1 MEPPREQSPEQS
13 RCGGESN
20 DPGTSQPRDSNPGQ
34 RGSNPGQL
42 GARAIPSG
50 RATSVA
56 GGAER
61 YRALRSR
68 WRGATLASGW
78 PFPGDWACPAVD
90 RVCEA
95 VIIGDDPGD
104 AVDEL
109 AAQRADSGI
118 GLDETLRDL
127 GVLHAVLSREDTGTA
142 LVSEECD
149 DVPTWLLRR
158 AALAW
163 ADVVAGRSAAREVTD
178 ALTGLSTLSYLRM
191 RLYEVY
197 RETRAAGAG
206 SATSPGRDSYA
217 LLVVTLRLPGDDHR
231 WARLM
236 AVVLAADVLR
246 DVFDAG
252 ETVSLLRE
260 STPVVLTRDD
270 TRLAERCSRAET
282 AINERVLADPELARA
297 LDDSGS
303 AVRIRRSPLPT
314 EYSGACELLTSLR

>member
-1 MEPPREQSPEQS
+1 M
-13 RCGGESN
+13 
-20 DPGTSQPRDSNPGQ
+20 
-34 RGSNPGQL
+34 
-42 GARAIPSG
+42 
-50 RATSVA
+50 SVA
-56 GGAER
+56 DAPER
-61 YRALRSR
+61 RRALRSR

-95 VIIGDDPGD
+95 VISGDDPGN

-127 GVLHAVLSREDTGTA
+127 GVLHAVLSREDTGSA
-142 LVSEECD
+142 LIGEECD
-149 DVPTWLLRR
+149 DVPASLLRR

-163 ADVVAGRSAAREVTD
+163 ADVVAGRSASREVTD

-191 RLYEVY
+191 RLHEVY
-197 RETRAAGAG
+197 RETSAAETG
-206 SATSPGRDSYA
+206 SPTSPGRDSYA
-217 LLVVTLRLPGDDHR
+217 LLVVTLRLPGDDDR

-236 AVVLAADVLR
+236 ALVLAADVLR
-246 DVFDAG
+246 EVFDAG

-260 STPVVLTRDD
+260 STPVVLTRADP
-270 TRLAERCSRAET
+270 RLTERCFRAEA
-282 AINERVLADPELARA
+282 AINERVLADPEFARA

-314 EYSGACELLTSLR
+314 EYARACELLDSLR

>member
-1 MEPPREQSPEQS
+1 M
-13 RCGGESN
+13 
-20 DPGTSQPRDSNPGQ
+20 
-34 RGSNPGQL
+34 
-42 GARAIPSG
+42 
-50 RATSVA
+50 
-56 GGAER
+56 
-61 YRALRSR
+61 RSR

-95 VIIGDDPGD
+95 VISGDDPGD

-118 GLDETLRDL
+118 GLDETLLDL

-142 LVSEECD
+142 LVSQECD

-206 SATSPGRDSYA
+206 PATSPGRDSYA

-252 ETVSLLRE
+252 ETVSLLRD

-270 TRLAERCSRAET
+270 TWLAERCSRAET

-314 EYSGACELLTSLR
+314 EYSRACELLDSLR